1 MSIDQPDP
9 RSGLGLRADY
19 DAATLLEPEAAADP
33 YVMFDRWLADAEDA
47 DGGRTPAEEF
57 NSMALATVDPHG
69 QPTVRNVLLRAVDG
83 SGRFEFFTNR
93 DWPLAAAVAV
103 AMLLLLVIPTLVFEY
118 VENRRERREGR
129 A

>member
-1 MSIDQPDP
+1 MPKNMANYLTI
-9 RSGLGLRADY
+9 
-19 DAATLLEPEAAADP
+19 
-33 YVMFDRWLADAEDA
+33 
-47 DGGRTPAEEF
+47 GR
-57 NSMALATVDPHG
+57 
-69 QPTVRNVLLRAVDG
+69 VLWT
-83 SGRFEFFTNR
+83 EFFTNR